1 MESGQDFVYIHLEAP
16 DECGHRREIHNKV
29 KSIELIDS
37 LVLGTLLD
45 GLSKYDYK
53 IMILPDHPTPLSL
66 RTHTSDP
73 VPYVIYRKGD
83 KGKTTVMGY
92 DEFQASDTG
101 IFISEGHT
109 LMPRFLAQ
117 E

>member
-1 MESGQDFVYIHLEAP
+1 MNADPFHAGSFGRLIERTPQRSLL
-16 DECGHRREIHNKV
+16 KV